1 MTADSSVA
9 TASGSGS
16 VVRFE
21 HKVFS
26 SMSEAYFRLSE
37 QDPDLPV
44 MMVPFAENNV
54 ALPFD
59 GLRKEFGIEEGSS
72 DDKML
77 ALVAEGLNFVVLLR
91 PGDPIPAELLTGE
104 PSAEISPDHR
114 KVAYYR
120 LTMQL
125 VTWVTGDE
133 SLITD
138 RDQLAQ
144 IAEDPGT
151 KKRVNEGLSEAAK
164 KLGLPEGEKE
174 KVLELIGRLADD
186 LAAIEALRDRFR
198 HVEVM
203 DQKIQDL
210 RSVIKSQQIMIELL
224 DPVARLMTTAAKQ
237 FRDEFDEIDAQTGE
251 IIALLKNIDSQLVY
265 IREKRNELHKRLM
278 AWDEIL
284 EGWGKA
290 KNEDCEATL
299 KLLRETY
306 RFLAPRFMPVDEWA
320 LVTKAQAGNTEINM
334 RPPEKKNDLAKTEV
348 GW

>member
-1 MTADSSVA
+1 MA
-9 TASGSGS
+9 
-16 VVRFE
+16 
-21 HKVFS
+21 
-26 SMSEAYFRLSE
+26 EAYFRLSE

-59 GLRKEFGIEEGSS
+59 GLRKEFGIEKDSA

-77 ALVAEGLNFVVLLR
+77 ELVAEGLNFVVLLR
-91 PGDPIPAELLTGE
+91 PGDPIPAELLTGA

-114 KVAYYR
+114 QIAYHR

-144 IAEDPGT
+144 IAEDPST
-151 KKRVNEGLSEAAK
+151 KKRVNEGLGEAAK
-164 KLGLPEGEKE
+164 KLGLQAGEKE
-174 KVLELIGRLADD
+174 KVLELMGRLADD
-186 LAAIEALRDRFR
+186 LAAVEALRDRFQR
-198 HVEVM
+198 IEVM
-203 DQKIQDL
+203 DGKIQDL
-210 RSVIKSQQIMIELL
+210 RGVIKSQQIMIELL

-237 FRDEFDEIDAQTGE
+237 FREEFDEIDAQTGE

-265 IREKRNELHKRLM
+265 IREKRNDLHKRLM

-284 EGWGKA
+284 DAWDKA
-290 KNEDCEATL
+290 KIEDSEPTL

-306 RFLAPRFMPVDEWA
+306 RFLAPRFMAVDEWA
-320 LVTKAQAGNTEINM
+320 LVTKAQAACTEVNM
-334 RPPEKKNDLAKTEV
+334 RPPEENNGLAKTEV
-348 GW
+348 SW

>member
-1 MTADSSVA
+1 MTADPSA
-9 TASGSGS
+9 ETAPGSGD
-16 VVRFE
+16 VVRFV

-26 SMSEAYFRLSE
+26 SMPEAYFRLSE
-37 QDPDLPV
+37 QDRDLPV
-44 MMVPFAENNV
+44 MMVPFGDNSV

-59 GLRKEFGIEEGSS
+59 GLRKEFGIEKGSA

-77 ALVAEGLNFVVLLR
+77 ELVAEGLNFVVLLR
-91 PGDPIPAELLTGE
+91 PGDPIPAELLTGA

-114 KVAYYR
+114 QIAYHR

-138 RDQLAQ
+138 REQLAQ

-151 KKRVNEGLSEAAK
+151 KKRVNEGLGEAAK
-164 KLGLPEGEKE
+164 RLGLPAGEKE
-174 KVLELIGRLADD
+174 KILELMGRLADD

-198 HVEVM
+198 GVEAM
-203 DQKIQDL
+203 DRKIQDL
-210 RSVIKSQQIMIELL
+210 RGVIKSQQIMIELL

-265 IREKRNELHKRLM
+265 IREKRNDLHKRLM
-278 AWDEIL
+278 AWDETL
-284 EGWGKA
+284 DAWDEA
-290 KNEDCEATL
+290 KIEDCEATL
-299 KLLRETY
+299 RLLRETY
-306 RFLAPRFMPVDEWA
+306 RFLAPRFMAVDEWA
-320 LVTKAQAGNTEINM
+320 LVTKAQAALTEMNM
-334 RPPEKKNDLAKTEV
+334 RAPEENNGLAKTEIS
-348 GW
+348 W

>member
-1 MTADSSVA
+1 MTAESSTA
-9 TASGSGS
+9 TASGS

-26 SMSEAYFRLSE
+26 SMAEAYFRLSE

-59 GLRKEFGIEEGSS
+59 GLRKEFGIEKDSA

-77 ALVAEGLNFVVLLR
+77 ELVAEGLNFVVLLR
-91 PGDPIPAELLTGE
+91 PGDPIPAELLTGA

-114 KVAYYR
+114 QIAYHR

-125 VTWVTGDE
+125 VTWMTGDE
-133 SLITD
+133 ALITD

-151 KKRVNEGLSEAAK
+151 KKRVNEALGEAAK
-164 KLGLPEGEKE
+164 GLGLPTEEKE
-174 KVLELIGRLADD
+174 RVLELMGRLADD
-186 LAAIEALRDRFR
+186 LAAIEALRDRFQR
-198 HVEVM
+198 IEAM
-203 DQKIQDL
+203 DRKIQDL
-210 RSVIKSQQIMIELL
+210 RGVIKSHQIMIELL

-237 FRDEFDEIDAQTGE
+237 FRNEFEEIDAQTGE

-265 IREKRNELHKRLM
+265 IREKRNDLHKRLM

-284 EGWGKA
+284 DAWDKA
-290 KNEDCEATL
+290 KIEDSEPTL

-306 RFLAPRFMPVDEWA
+306 RFLAPRFMAVDEWA
-320 LVTKAQAGNTEINM
+320 LVTQAQAARTEMNM
-334 RPPEKKNDLAKTEV
+334 RQSEENHGLAKTEV
-348 GW
+348 SW

>member
-1 MTADSSVA
+1 MTADPTA
-9 TASGSGS
+9 ETASGSGS
-16 VVRFE
+16 VVSFA

-26 SMSEAYFRLSE
+26 SMAEAYFRMSE

-44 MMVPFAENNV
+44 MMVPFGDNNV
-54 ALPFD
+54 ALPFE
-59 GLRKEFGIEEGSS
+59 GLRKEFGIEKDSA

-77 ALVAEGLNFVVLLR
+77 EMVAEGLNFVVLLR
-91 PGDPIPAELLTGE
+91 PGDPIPAELLTGA

-114 KVAYYR
+114 QIAYHR

-138 RDQLAQ
+138 REQLAQ
-144 IAEDPGT
+144 IAEDPAT
-151 KKRVNEGLSEAAK
+151 KQRVNEGLGEAAK
-164 KLGLPEGEKE
+164 KLGLAANEKE
-174 KVLELIGRLADD
+174 KVLELMGRLADD

-198 HVEVM
+198 RVEGM

-210 RSVIKSQQIMIELL
+210 RGVIKSQQIMIELL
-224 DPVARLMTTAAKQ
+224 DPVARLMTSGAKQ
-237 FRDEFDEIDAQTGE
+237 FRSEFDEIDAQTGE

-265 IREKRNELHKRLM
+265 IREKRNDLHKRLM

-284 EGWGKA
+284 DAWDLA
-290 KNEDCEATL
+290 KIEDCEPTL

-306 RFLAPRFMPVDEWA
+306 RFLAPRFMAVDEWA
-320 LVTKAQAGNTEINM
+320 LVTKAQAARTEVNM
-334 RPPEKKNDLAKTEV
+334 RRSEENNGLAKTEV
-348 GW
+348 SW